1 MKQYGEL
8 KTLRRSRGV
17 PVHLLAWLERLFMK
31 RAYVCWKCDSVTW
44 SEKHF
49 ALVPYHLTPYHQ
61 QTRVWWTC
69 IECVNIERS

>member
-1 MKQYGEL
+1 
-8 KTLRRSRGV
+8 
-17 PVHLLAWLERLFMK
+17 MK

-69 IECVNIERS
+69 IECVNAERP